1 MLDPTVMRRLSFIKY
16 LYETG
21 VEQSRR
27 PEPMNAV
34 SLLTFHDSIELFLRL
49 ASEQKDAAAKTDLK
63 FLDYWDVL
71 KHKVQGG
78 LTQKESVRRLD
89 SARGNLKHQGTR
101 PSKEDVEEYRV
112 TAKRFFEDNTPLVF
126 DVPFADVSMIKIVQP
141 VIARKTLE
149 EAEELIEKRNVKEAL
164 LKLKMAFD
172 QVIGNSQEQ
181 TGFGVQRMRR
191 VGHLDQRMYNFLYK
205 SSVKD
210 KKVQSLFGDVIKEI
224 DILRNQVST
233 LLTASSVATLG
244 LDYQRYA
251 KFSELTGPIKR
262 NVKGEYIDVSG
273 DYPDRPTPS
282 VEDCYFCLDFVVE
295 GAIRIQSL
303 GLNSK

>member
-126 DVPFADVSMIKIVQP
+126 DVPFADVSMIKIVQLVLTP
-141 VIARKTLE
+141 VGGRTRVSDVNADEGSPHNAGSNTTLPARVQTRSRPPCPLL
-149 EAEELIEKRNVKEAL
+149 AE
-164 LKLKMAFD
+164 
-172 QVIGNSQEQ
+172 
-181 TGFGVQRMRR
+181 
-191 VGHLDQRMYNFLYK
+191 
-205 SSVKD
+205 
-210 KKVQSLFGDVIKEI
+210 
-224 DILRNQVST
+224 
-233 LLTASSVATLG
+233 
-244 LDYQRYA
+244 
-251 KFSELTGPIKR
+251 
-262 NVKGEYIDVSG
+262 
-273 DYPDRPTPS
+273 
-282 VEDCYFCLDFVVE
+282 
-295 GAIRIQSL
+295 
-303 GLNSK
+303 